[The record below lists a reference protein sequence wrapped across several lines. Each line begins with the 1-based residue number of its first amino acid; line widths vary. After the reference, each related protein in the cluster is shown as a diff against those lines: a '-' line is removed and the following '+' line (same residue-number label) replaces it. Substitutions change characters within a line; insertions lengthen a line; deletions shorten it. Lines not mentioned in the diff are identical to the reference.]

1 MIPST
6 RKLALSFGALL
17 ALLLHQTTAFTGQR
31 PRRTNLVSTKYDDR
45 HFFKT
50 VRSATSRRTV
60 LGEGSGFVLSSLLP
74 DSKQQ
79 AAKTAIQHEYQE
91 DLLADLPMVRLR
103 LPKAALGREYVV
115 LQLTIQG
122 KGPFDFMVDTGL
134 TTEMITPHLV
144 RSLGMGLG
152 DDKVRGLS
160 AGGNT
165 MTSLVPLEGV
175 SLCCGKP
182 TDNDR
187 TELPLPS
194 LTAVVT
200 DFPQE
205 HIDPSH
211 DPVEGMLGMEALSL
225 FDLDLDFPAGRI
237 RLWAPGTAGKQAAVQ
252 KGLVEIP
259 AVVINESGLYG
270 IRVSAPGIKQP
281 VLGLIDCGS
290 TFSALNWAAAGYLGL
305 PPKGDAKAYANAPA
319 ITAIGIDGKPF
330 LMPTRATQLTF
341 AGDAQKDSSTGALS
355 FEGPPSH
362 WKPWDPVQLAIGD
375 LPVFREL
382 LGDGKRPYEGP
393 ACLVG
398 LDILAQRRVILETGE
413 TRQRRLWV
421 G

>member
-1 MIPST
+1 MIMST
-6 RKLALSFGALL
+6 KNHALSFGALL
-17 ALLLHQTTAFTGQR
+17 FLLLHQTTALTGQR
-31 PRRTNLVSTKYDDR
+31 ACSTRRVSTNSDDRRTVC
-45 HFFKT
+45 
-50 VRSATSRRTV
+50 SATSRRAV

-74 DSKQQ
+74 DGKQRS
-79 AAKTAIQHEYQE
+79 ANTANQQGNQE
-91 DLLADLPMVRLR
+91 DLLADLPMIRLR

-115 LQLTIQG
+115 LQLNIQG

-144 RSLGMGLG
+144 QSLGIAQGN
-152 DDKVRGLS
+152 DKVRGLG

-165 MTSLVPLEGV
+165 FTSLVPLEGV
-175 SLCCGKP
+175 SLCCGESTNDDP
-182 TDNDR
+182 TG
-187 TELPLPS
+187 LPLPV
-194 LTAVVT
+194 LAAVVT

-205 HIDPSH
+205 HMDPSH

-237 RLWAPGTAGKQAAVQ
+237 RLWKPGTAWKQAAVQ

-270 IRVSAPGIKQP
+270 IRVSTPGSKQP
-281 VLGLIDCGS
+281 ILGCIDCGS

-305 PPKGDAKAYANAPA
+305 PPKGDAKAYGNAAA

-330 LMPTRATQLTF
+330 LMPTRVTQLTF
-341 AGDAQKDSSTGALS
+341 AGNAQKDPSTGAQS

-382 LGDGKRPYEGP
+382 LGDGKHPYEGP